1 MKAKKRTYITDIL
14 IVLLVIV
21 LSLFILDG
29 KKFYTIPNDNILD
42 YNEDLLYQSMPTA
55 KKWTC
60 YPMKTLIIHRFIF
73 TK

>member
-29 KKFYTIPNDNILD
+29 KNFILFQMII
-42 YNEDLLYQSMPTA
+42 YWIIMRIYYIRVCQLQ

>member
-55 KKWTC
+55 KKNG
-60 YPMKTLIIHRFIF
+60 LVIQ
-73 TK
+73 